1 MYSDEEDDFS
11 SPDEGS
17 DSEPMLG
24 KCGKHET
31 RKSQEQSDFK
41 AMLKIRIVFNA
52 DLDPFFHLNADRIQ
66 GSKARRILI
75 LIWIRILVKL

>member
-24 KCGKHET
+24 RCGEKKHET
-31 RKSQEQSDFK
+31 
-41 AMLKIRIVFNA
+41 
-52 DLDPFFHLNADRIQ
+52 
-66 GSKARRILI
+66 
-75 LIWIRILVKL
+75 